1 MIAAPHATLPTSATE
16 LECEASGFLDLLT
29 SLSEVRL
36 VLRAGAFTLFRRTR
50 FGSFRPLRPGL
61 WQEDHSGLY
70 LDPDRIRRIC
80 FLKGSTPGA
89 FELAFDDAGFALS
102 ILVGGTARDL
112 AAVRAYVADHRSREV
127 SYDSVRQEG
136 AAAWLDEGLSHPHQG
151 SERVWHN
158 RLVHDRIGGTV
169 AVALRS
175 GFLGITSR
183 FLPRFID
190 RDGAILRVSDASGLH
205 VLHFRSE
212 AAPES
217 FPSPGNPLSSPR
229 LTHPR

>member
-29 SLSEVRL
+29 TLSEVRL

-50 FGSFRPLRPGL
+50 FGNFRPLRPGL
-61 WQEDHSGLY
+61 WRDEHIGLY
-70 LDPDRIRRIC
+70 LDPGRIRRIC
-80 FLKGSTPGA
+80 FLRGSTPGA

-102 ILVGGTARDL
+102 FPVGGTKRDL
-112 AAVRAYVADHRSREV
+112 AAVRAYVADHPCREV
-127 SYDSVRQEG
+127 SYDSVRREG

-151 SERVWHN
+151 TGRVWHN

-190 RDGAILRVSDASGLH
+190 RDGAILRVSDATGLH

-217 FPSPGNPLSSPR
+217 FPAPGNLLSSPR